1 MHNVTFAH
9 SPSSA
14 AGGYEAHSEYLHQE
28 SGAAIII
35 KITMML
41 SIEDVTPTTEAL
53 LTPGEKNEFGKP
65 PEDDADSLRDVP
77 VELKLEVR

>member
-41 SIEDVTPTTEAL
+41 SIEDVTPTTEVL
-53 LTPGEKNEFGKP
+53 LTPGEKNECGKP